1 MAAPTVPPTDST
13 ATPKR
18 RRDER
23 PMHGTDGKTLS
34 PTDLAARAR
43 ALLARL
49 EQPEGPGDHL
59 ANAIQLLIA
68 AEYAFRELELDVDAD
83 GPESELHACLRVAT
97 TRCFAALTALME
109 TALTEQG

>member
-1 MAAPTVPPTDST
+1 MDTTPLPPRLAA
-13 ATPKR
+13 ATPHR
-18 RRDER
+18 RRDE
-23 PMHGTDGKTLS
+23 LA

-49 EQPEGPGDHL
+49 EQPEGPGDHI

-68 AEYAFRELELDVDAD
+68 AEMALRELELHDNLD
-83 GPESELHACLRVAT
+83 GPATQLQVCLRAAT

-109 TALTEQG
+109 QTL